1 MSKINRKKD
10 EKASKLLRN
19 LFNIEDSNLYF
30 VEDPLSKEI
39 ISGKQ
44 ANVFTG
50 VLTYTPSYC
59 PTCKCA
65 NEGQSITRHAYY
77 ESLVQLIP
85 YQEVPTYLR
94 LFKQRFRCKHCATT
108 FSAQTSYIQENCY
121 ISQPLKF
128 AIALDLK
135 RKISMKDIGERYF
148 VSAKTVERI
157 LETFH
162 REPRFNPHYL
172 PRHLL
177 IDEFKGTKDCE
188 GAMCFIVSDADTG
201 KIFDILSDRRT

>member
-1 MSKINRKKD
+1 
-10 EKASKLLRN
+10 
-19 LFNIEDSNLYF
+19 
-30 VEDPLSKEI
+30 
-39 ISGKQ
+39 
-44 ANVFTG
+44 
-50 VLTYTPSYC
+50 
-59 PTCKCA
+59 KCA

-108 FSAQTSYIQENCY
+108 FSAQTSYVQENCY

-135 RKISMKDIGERYF
+135 RKISMKDIDERYF

-201 KIFDILSDRRT
+201 KIFDSLSDRRTVRLRAYFQRFTLKARKKVTHIVMDMNASYGIFVKEVFPCAKISID